1 MATSQNVK
9 LISGDAGSAVLVY
22 RVVTLAA
29 DGLYDHAAGATS
41 QPAGICAETQATVGK
56 VFPIASTPGAVVKV
70 EVGSGDATRGS
81 RVGLLAAGKVT
92 DATLTAGNWT
102 IGQFLDAGVDGDI
115 VRVLYQVDL
124 DQVN

>member
-29 DGLYDHAAGATS
+29 DGLYDHAAGSTS
-41 QPAGICAETQATVGK
+41 QPAGICAESQATVGK

-70 EVGSGDATRGS
+70 EVGAGDATRGS

-92 DATLTAGNWT
+92 DATLNAGNWT
-102 IGQFLDAGVDGDI
+102 LGQFLDAGVDGDI
-115 VRVLYQVDL
+115 VRVLLSIDL
-124 DQVN
+124 DQVT

>member
-29 DGLYDHAAGATS
+29 DGLYDHVGASTE
-41 QPAGICAETQATVGK
+41 QPAGICAESQSVVGK

-70 EVGSGDATRGS
+70 EVGAGDATRGA

-92 DATLTAGNWT
+92 DATLNAGNWT
-102 IGQFLDAGVDGDI
+102 LGQFLDAGVDGDI
-115 VRVLYQVDL
+115 VRVLLQVDL
-124 DQVN
+124 DQVT